1 MFTPVKKKI
10 DKLVFLNKDQEE
22 KKEHFSKVCKTVI
35 QNLWN
40 GLCEVP
46 HFKEDKYEE
55 EIEAYHGLPNVGV
68 PTHGFIDLYGR
79 YVIETKTLWPRK
91 GKIKQDGTRSW
102 ATKQIPTPEKIS
114 IDHLSQVAL
123 YHVAKEKP
131 VYLIYASDK
140 VIKKKEDIPKA
151 YMTYHAGNC
160 PPLRPENLKI
170 VLKQLAHKAQVMERL
185 LNITTNPKE
194 LTKYIIPDFSH
205 FKWQNETDN
214 SLLERAKELW
224 GYK

>member
-1 MFTPVKKKI
+1 MFTPVKDKI
-10 DKLVFLNKDQEE
+10 DKLLFLNQDQQE
-22 KKEHFSKVCKTVI
+22 KKEHFSKVCKAMI

-46 HFKEDKYEE
+46 GFEKDKYEE
-55 EIEAYHGLPNVGV
+55 EIEAYHGLPNVGI
-68 PTHGFIDLYGR
+68 PTHGFIDLYGK

-102 ATKQIPTPEKIS
+102 ATKPIPAPEKIS

-131 VYLIYASDK
+131 VYLVYANDK
-140 VIKKKEDIPKA
+140 THV
-151 YMTYHAGNC
+151 TYNADNC
-160 PPLRPENLKI
+160 PPIRPENLKI
-170 VLKQLAHKAQVMERL
+170 ILKQLTHKAQVMERL
-185 LNITTNPKE
+185 LNITTDPKE
-194 LTKYIIPDFSH
+194 LTKYIIPDFTH
-205 FKWQNETDN
+205 YKWQNETDN
-214 SLLERAKELW
+214 TLLERAKELW